1 MAIRIEKDKKTLGPM
16 SIEKLYWDELWQEI
30 ANLQTMYRQAQQG
43 EDEKTKQAIVDSI
56 THLIGHLK
64 VILEDGR

>member
-1 MAIRIEKDKKTLGPM
+1 M

-30 ANLQTMYRQAQQG
+30 ENLETLYRQAQHR
-43 EDEKTKQAIVDSI
+43 EDEKTRQAMVDSI